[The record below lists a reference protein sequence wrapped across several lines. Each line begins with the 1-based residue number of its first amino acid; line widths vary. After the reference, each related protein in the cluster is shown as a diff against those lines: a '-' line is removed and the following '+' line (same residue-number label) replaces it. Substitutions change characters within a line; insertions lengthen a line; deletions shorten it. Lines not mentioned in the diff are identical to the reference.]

1 LAGLKGYSKGLVD
14 EVSLTSFQQFA
25 RKRRSRIQINPENLR
40 IIALKQAHV
49 GEKLKRKDYG
59 FSINFEHIVARRSEA
74 THPKF
79 GEGFLAKQ

>member
-14 EVSLTSFQQFA
+14 EVSFASLTSFQQFA

-49 GEKLKRKDYG
+49 GEKLKRKDY
-59 FSINFEHIVARRSEA
+59 
-74 THPKF
+74 
-79 GEGFLAKQ
+79 